1 MIGQIIL
8 VVLIFITCFIS
19 SILTSK
25 WIELEN
31 KNGKQAIIEDAEHRG
46 RNQGAAWAIAYL
58 IRDGEFQSAETMARL
73 WRFSSVDDLIGI
85 DEYDAKEIRP
95 LIEKI
100 MKDR

>member
-1 MIGQIIL
+1 MIGCIIDF
-8 VVLIFITCFIS
+8 VLLFVACFVS
-19 SILTSK
+19 SVLTSK

-31 KNGKQAIIEDAEHRG
+31 KGTKDEIINNAEHRG

-58 IRDGEFQSAETMARL
+58 VRDGEHKTAETMARL
-73 WRFSSVDDLIGI
+73 WRFSSMDDLAGI
-85 DEYDAKEIRP
+85 DEYDAKEIRS